1 MSGPVSPQVVHEAAC
16 WFVQLQSTDASPAD
30 HDACQ
35 RWRASHA
42 EHEAAWQ
49 QALQVSQRFGSLPS
63 ALGMQTLAR
72 SRRQS
77 RRGVL
82 KSVLVLGAAL
92 PAGWMMAREQAWFAD
107 YRTAVGERRRLQLQD
122 GTRIELNSGSAISV
136 RFDADCRRVTL
147 LRGEMQVDAARDCT
161 AGVCRSLVVESCGGE
176 VIAEQATFVIRQMA
190 PGSRVSVLS
199 GALQLVPQDA
209 PGDGAWLR
217 AGQQA
222 LLTRAGVG
230 PLGQASAHAAD
241 WTRGVLRAADMRLG
255 EFVAELA
262 RYRTGWLLCDPRVAE
277 LRLSGTFQLDNS
289 GPVLDSLAAALP
301 VRVQYRTRYWVSVVP
316 V

>member
-122 GTRIELNSGSAISV
+122 GTRIELNSGRDIDV
-136 RFDADCRRVTL
+136 RKPGFFAFRQKRLLANLRKGGCEYFNTVLGPGYDRDHADHFHFDVKARKNGYVACR
-147 LRGEMQVDAARDCT
+147 
-161 AGVCRSLVVESCGGE
+161 
-176 VIAEQATFVIRQMA
+176 
-190 PGSRVSVLS
+190 
-199 GALQLVPQDA
+199 
-209 PGDGAWLR
+209 
-217 AGQQA
+217 
-222 LLTRAGVG
+222 
-230 PLGQASAHAAD
+230 
-241 WTRGVLRAADMRLG
+241 
-255 EFVAELA
+255 
-262 RYRTGWLLCDPRVAE
+262 
-277 LRLSGTFQLDNS
+277 
-289 GPVLDSLAAALP
+289 
-301 VRVQYRTRYWVSVVP
+301 
-316 V
+316 